1 MQEPDD
7 RTPNE
12 PEPDADSR
20 SALSAN
26 CEPRSD
32 ADVPDLVPEVR
43 ADGGPGGDRN
53 GKDGPDGRSLSDRGG
68 AGQTEMGS
76 RSVVEYQAVIDRVDE
91 WITGRPRTVILVFL
105 VVTALFAVGLGNI
118 STAAG
123 TSQFTEDSPSQ
134 RALEEVNQE
143 FSPPFETTNG
153 TTQLIQRGR
162 NVLAKEELLAMLA
175 AQQRLQDAEDL
186 RVVSTSSAAATVA
199 QTVEPNA
206 TTTEAQI
213 DAIEEAT
220 PTETDAAVRQA
231 ARSESFRA
239 VVSDDFNR
247 EAASASATIA
257 VVEHDVLGGVSASA
271 GQGGTSPLTSIQTRA
286 QSIVSSVDSD
296 ITVFGSGIVAAEFG
310 NVITDSLLI
319 VTPAAVLLI
328 LAFLVLS
335 YRDPLDLLLG
345 IVALGMAIVWTFGF
359 LGIAGIAFS
368 QLLVAIPPLLL
379 AVGID
384 FGIHAINRYREERI
398 EGRGVDESMRI
409 ATDQLLVA
417 FFIVTSTTV
426 LGFAANGV
434 SELPPIRDFGFV
446 AAVGIVFTFLIFGIF
461 LPAAKV
467 SLDER
472 TSSMGIPRFG
482 EQPLGSEGSLL
493 SRVLPV
499 GVVIARKAPYV
510 FLVAVVVLTVG
521 SSYYAT
527 GVGTSFSQEDFLPP
541 EDVAD
546 YLERLPEPFAP
557 SEYSVTETTNFLE
570 ENFASAQDDTVTIYA
585 QGLLMKDT
593 ALESIERANRDS
605 PDSFVAD
612 GRRAETQSI
621 ITVIDEYAAQ
631 SPEFRRLVDRNDI
644 DDDGV
649 PDDNLKQIYDA
660 LLSSPY
666 RTQALQYITE
676 DYTSTQ
682 VVYTVKASAEQSEIT
697 ADARAVADRYRLE
710 ATATG
715 STVVFQQI
723 SDTILASAI
732 QSLVVAL
739 VATALFLLL
748 VYYALEGRASLGLV
762 NLAPIVVSV
771 ALLAGSMRLFGIPFN
786 SLTAT
791 ILAIAFGL
799 GIDYS
804 VHVVHRFTDEYEL
817 TGDVF
822 AALDR
827 TVIGTGGALTG
838 SMLTTASG
846 IGVLVLAIFP
856 VLGQFGVLIALTV
869 VYSYVTALV
878 VTPSVVVVWEALV
891 V

>member
-1 MQEPDD
+1 MSGSDD
-7 RTPNE
+7 PNTAE
-12 PEPDADSR
+12 DDSAFDFGD
-20 SALSAN
+20 SNEETDPST
-26 CEPRSD
+26 
-32 ADVPDLVPEVR
+32 
-43 ADGGPGGDRN
+43 DGGDDGRDGGD
-53 GKDGPDGRSLSDRGG
+53 GG
-68 AGQTEMGS
+68 NDEFGGEGS
-76 RSVVEYQAVIDRVDE
+76 RGRFDYQAVIDRVDE
-91 WITGRPRTVILVFL
+91 WITERPRTIILVFL
-105 VVTALFAVGLGNI
+105 VVTVLFGVGLGNI
-118 STAAG
+118 STSAG
-123 TSQFTEDSPSQ
+123 TQQFTEDSPAQ
-134 RALEEVNQE
+134 EALDRVNEE
-143 FSPPFETTNG
+143 FSPAFETTNG

-162 NVLAKEELLAMLA
+162 NVLSKEELLAMLE
-175 AQQRLQDAEDL
+175 AQERLTETDSL
-186 RVVSTSSAAATVA
+186 RVTSTSGAARIVA
-199 QTVEPNA
+199 RTIEPNA
-206 TTTEAQI
+206 TTLDAQI
-213 DAIEEAT
+213 DAIEGAT
-220 PTETDAAVRQA
+220 DSEVEAAVRQA
-231 ARSESFRA
+231 AESEGFREL
-239 VVSDDFNR
+239 VSEDFNR

-257 VVEHDVLGGVSASA
+257 VVEHDVLGGVSSSA
-271 GQGGTSPLTSIQTRA
+271 GMGGTSPLTPIQQRA
-286 QSIVSSVDSD
+286 QFIVGSVNSD
-296 ITVFGSGIVAAEFG
+296 ITVFGSGITAVEFG
-310 NVITDSLLI
+310 SVITDSILI

-328 LAFLVLS
+328 LVFLVLS

-345 IVALGMAIVWTFGF
+345 VIALGMAIIWTFGF

-368 QLLVAIPPLLL
+368 QLLVAVPPLLL

-384 FGIHAINRYREERI
+384 FGIHAINRYREEHV
-398 EGRGVDESMRI
+398 EGKDVKTSMRI

-417 FFIVTSTTV
+417 FFIVTGTTV

-446 AAVGIVFTFLIFGIF
+446 AAVGIVFTFFIFGVF

-467 SLDER
+467 YADER
-472 TSSMGIPRFG
+472 SASLNIPRFG
-482 EQPLGSEGSLL
+482 EQPLGSEGSAL

-510 FLVAVVVLTVG
+510 FLIGIVLLTVG

-541 EDVAD
+541 AEVSDT
-546 YLERLPEPFAP
+546 LQSLPEPFAP
-557 SEYSVTETTNFLE
+557 SEYTVTETTNFLE
-570 ENFASAQDDTVTIYA
+570 DNFASAEDDTVTIYA
-585 QGLLMKDT
+585 RGPIDADY
-593 ALESIERANRDS
+593 ALESIQTANRNP
-605 PDSFVAD
+605 PDSFVSSN
-612 GRRAETQSI
+612 RRADTQSI
-621 ITVIDEYAAQ
+621 ITVIDDYAAA
-631 SPEFRRLVDRNDI
+631 SPEFRRLVDRNDV

-649 PDDNLKQIYDA
+649 PDDNLKRIYDA

-666 RTQALQYITE
+666 RAQALEYITE

-682 VVYTVKASAEQSEIT
+682 VVYTVEADADQGEIT
-697 ADARAVADRYRLE
+697 ADARDVAERYRLT

-732 QSLVVAL
+732 QSLIVAL

-748 VYYALEGRASLGLV
+748 VYYVLEGRASLGLV

-791 ILAIAFGL
+791 ILAIALGL

-804 VHVVHRFTDEYEL
+804 VHIVHRFTDEYAL

-822 AALDR
+822 RALDR

-869 VYSYVTALV
+869 VYSYVTSLI
-878 VTPSVVVVWEALV
+878 VTPSVVVLWERLAV
-891 V
+891 DTSATTTGTATANGDD

>member
-1 MQEPDD
+1 MSDDESGFEFGDPDGKKS
-7 RTPNE
+7 TGS
-12 PEPDADSR
+12 ADSAD
-20 SALSAN
+20 STDA
-26 CEPRSD
+26 RSD
-32 ADVPDLVPEVR
+32 SSGSDS
-43 ADGGPGGDRN
+43 GDAER
-53 GKDGPDGRSLSDRGG
+53 GRFD
-68 AGQTEMGS
+68 
-76 RSVVEYQAVIDRVDE
+76 YQAVIDRVDR
-91 WITGRPRTVILVFL
+91 WITERPRTVILAFL
-105 VVTALFAVGLGNI
+105 LVTALFGVGLGNI

-123 TSQFTEDSPSQ
+123 TSQFTEDSPAQ
-134 RALEEVNQE
+134 QALEDVNQE

-162 NVLAKEELLAMLA
+162 NVLAKDELLAMLE
-175 AQQRLQDAEDL
+175 AQQRLESNEDL

-199 QTVEPNA
+199 RTLESNA

-220 PTETDAAVRQA
+220 PTEIDAAVRQA
-231 ARSESFRA
+231 ARSEGFRGT
-239 VVSDDFNR
+239 VSDDFNR

-257 VVEHDVLGGVSASA
+257 VVEHDVLGGVSTSA
-271 GQGGTSPLTSIQTRA
+271 GQGGTSPLTPIQTRA
-286 QSIVSSVDSD
+286 ATIVSSVDSD
-296 ITVFGSGIVAAEFG
+296 ITVFGSGIVSAEFG
-310 NVITDSLLI
+310 NVITDSILI
-319 VTPAAVLLI
+319 VTPAAVVLI

-345 IVALGMAIVWTFGF
+345 VVALGMAIIWTFGF
-359 LGIAGIAFS
+359 MGIAGIAFS
-368 QLLVAIPPLLL
+368 QLLVAVPPLLL

-398 EGRGVDESMRI
+398 ESRDVKPAMRI
-409 ATDQLLVA
+409 STDQLLVA
-417 FFIVTSTTV
+417 FFIVTGTTV

-446 AAVGIVFTFLIFGIF
+446 AAIGIVFTFLIFGIF

-467 SLDER
+467 YLDQR
-472 TSSMGIPRFG
+472 TSSLGIPRFG
-482 EQPLGSEGSLL
+482 EQPLGSEGSVL

-510 FLVAVVVLTVG
+510 FLIAIVLLTVG

-557 SEYSVTETTNFLE
+557 SEYTVTRTTNFLE
-570 ENFASAQDDTVTIYA
+570 DNFASAQDDTITIYA
-585 QGLLMKDT
+585 RGSLTRDT
-593 ALESIERANRDS
+593 ALESIQRANRDP
-605 PDSFVAD
+605 PDSFVVD
-612 GRRAETQSI
+612 DRRAETQSI
-621 ITVIDEYAAQ
+621 NTVIDDYAAQ
-631 SPEFRRLVDRNDI
+631 SPEFRRLVERNDV

-649 PDDNLKQIYDA
+649 PDDDLKEIYDA
-660 LLSSPY
+660 LLDSPY
-666 RTQALQYITE
+666 RSQALNYITE

-697 ADARAVADRYRLE
+697 ADAREVADRYRLE

-732 QSLVVAL
+732 QSLIVAL

-748 VYYALEGRASLGLV
+748 VYYVLEGRASLGLV
-762 NLAPIVVSV
+762 NLVPIVVSV

-791 ILAIAFGL
+791 ILAIALGL

-804 VHVVHRFTDEYEL
+804 VHVVHRLTDEYAH
-817 TGDVF
+817 TNDVF

-869 VYSYVTALV
+869 VYSYLTALI
-878 VTPSVVVVWEALV
+878 VTPSVVVFWERLATGV
-891 V
+891 DATAETGTDAEAEVEAST

>member
-1 MQEPDD
+1 MSEDGSGFEFGD
-7 RTPNE
+7 SSESESASGTDVCSDGGGSDGDGD
-12 PEPDADSR
+12 PEDDSR
-20 SALSAN
+20 
-26 CEPRSD
+26 
-32 ADVPDLVPEVR
+32 R
-43 ADGGPGGDRN
+43 ARFD
-53 GKDGPDGRSLSDRGG
+53 
-68 AGQTEMGS
+68 
-76 RSVVEYQAVIDRVDE
+76 YQAIIDRIDR
-91 WITGRPRTVILVFL
+91 WITERPRTVIVAFLLVT
-105 VVTALFAVGLGNI
+105 VLFGVGLGNI

-123 TSQFTEDSPSQ
+123 TSQFTEDSPAQ
-134 RALEEVNQE
+134 DALEEVNQE

-153 TTQLIQRGR
+153 TTQLIQRGP
-162 NVLAKEELLAMLA
+162 NVLAKDELLAMLE
-175 AQQRLQDAEDL
+175 AQQRLQEAEGL

-199 QTVEPNA
+199 RTIEPNA
-206 TTTEAQI
+206 RTTEAQI
-213 DAIEEAT
+213 DAIEKAT
-220 PTETDAAVRQA
+220 PAEIDAAVKQA
-231 ARSESFRA
+231 AGSEGFSGI
-239 VVSDDFNR
+239 VSDDFNR

-257 VVEHDVLGGVSASA
+257 VVEHDVLGGISTAA
-271 GQGGTSPLTSIQTRA
+271 GQGGTSPLTPIQTRA

-296 ITVFGSGIVAAEFG
+296 ITVFGSGIVAAENS
-310 NVITDSLLI
+310 NVVGDSLLI

-328 LAFLVLS
+328 LAFLIFS

-345 IVALGMAIVWTFGF
+345 VIALGMAIIWTFGF

-368 QLLVAIPPLLL
+368 QLLIAVPPLLL

-398 EGRGVDESMRI
+398 EGLAIQPAMRV

-417 FFIVTSTTV
+417 FFIVTGTTV

-467 SLDER
+467 YLDER
-472 TSSMGIPRFG
+472 SDRIGIPRFG
-482 EQPLGSEGSLL
+482 EQPLGSEGSVL

-499 GVVIARKAPYV
+499 GVVIARKAPYL
-510 FLVAVVVLTVG
+510 FLVTIVLLTVG

-541 EDVAD
+541 EDVPD
-546 YLERLPEPFAP
+546 YLEALPEPFAP
-557 SEYSVTETTNFLE
+557 SEYTVTETTNFLE
-570 ENFASAQDDTVTIYA
+570 ENFASAEDDTITIYA
-585 QGLLMKDT
+585 RGSLTKDT
-593 ALESIERANRDS
+593 ALESIQRANRDP
-605 PDSFVAD
+605 PDSFVSE

-621 ITVIDEYAAQ
+621 ITVIDDYAAT
-631 SPEFRRLVDRNDI
+631 SPEFRRLVERNDI

-660 LLSSPY
+660 LLDSPY
-666 RTQALQYITE
+666 RSQALEYITE
-676 DYTSTQ
+676 DYSSTQ
-682 VVYTVKASAEQSEIT
+682 VVYTVKASAAQDVIT
-697 ADARAVADRYRLE
+697 DDAREVADRYRLE

-715 STVVFQQI
+715 STVVFREI

-732 QSLVVAL
+732 RSLVVAL
-739 VATALFLLL
+739 GATALFLVL
-748 VYYALEGRASLGLV
+748 VYYVLEGRASLGLV
-762 NLAPIVVSV
+762 NLVPIVVAV
-771 ALLAGSMRLFGIPFN
+771 ALLAGSMRLFSIPFN
-786 SLTAT
+786 ALTAT
-791 ILAIAFGL
+791 ILAIALGL

-822 AALDR
+822 VALDR

-856 VLGQFGVLIALTV
+856 VLGQFGLLIALTV
-869 VYSYVTALV
+869 VYSYLTALI
-878 VTPSVVVVWEALV
+878 VTPSVVVLWERLATGADATTETETGTDAETST
-891 V
+891 